1 MDVSMDGLRWQ
12 LLESYNSLTRK
23 LNDNIKDK
31 SWSPEIIINP
41 GEIQREMETI
51 RSCVIT
57 LAYMYDSRENG
68 FKELENPTFEEF
80 NPDNDV
86 IEDN

>member
-1 MDVSMDGLRWQ
+1 MDVSMDGLRCQ

-23 LNDNIKDK
+23 LNANIKDK

-41 GEIQREMETI
+41 DQIQKEMETI
-51 RSCVIT
+51 RSCIIT
-57 LAYMYDSRENG
+57 LAYMYDDSEDG
-68 FKELENPTFEEF
+68 FKILENPTFEEF
-80 NPDNDV
+80 NPDDDI